1 MCACP
6 LMGLL
11 WPVSRFDLLVDW
23 TVIGLKSHSQ
33 ARKTEG
39 GMQTARGASG
49 VRLASWNDAAA
60 GRTRSVRTLAAC
72 SCRVPPR
79 ACKRL
84 WPMDNGVQATESG
97 TLQFRGCL
105 VPPLKL

>member
-60 GRTRSVRTLAAC
+60 GRDASHGRHVRWRLAVAGYHHA
-72 SCRVPPR
+72 R
-79 ACKRL
+79 A
-84 WPMDNGVQATESG
+84 SG
-97 TLQFRGCL
+97 YGRWIMAYRPQKVVRCNLGD
-105 VPPLKL
+105 V